1 MWTEF
6 FGEVREGWDG
16 EVWEELGWLFEEGL
30 HGQVEGVEV
39 GIWRACHFSP
49 VVIESGYRSSMSGVK

>member
-6 FGEVREGWDG
+6 FGEMREGRDG

-39 GIWRACHFSP
+39 GVWRACHFLP
-49 VVIESGYRSSMSGVK
+49 W